1 MSTLTTPEGH
11 DSGASDRSNNS
22 QLVPAGESSP
32 SMAEATPPGTEHVT
46 QSSEAHI
53 RRRKR
58 RLVIAAVALT
68 ALALGAYGL
77 VALGVLG
84 GESEDA
90 SATADGQ
97 QPVTISAVT
106 AQQQDL
112 VEYTDLDG
120 TLTYADSRTVAVA
133 ASGTVTAIVED
144 GQQLERGDTLYEV
157 NAVPTVLFYGDIPL
171 YRTLSDGSEG
181 DDVMVLEANLASLT
195 YHLGESSD
203 DEVVEVDTGFV
214 VDGVFD
220 AATTEAVQRWQADLA
235 VEETGTVDPTMV
247 AVTSGSAVATGVN
260 VAVGDIVQAGTPAMG
275 LNISDTTEAF
285 YNPRPG
291 VVALEAGAGPVTS
304 GQVLFVIDDLP
315 VTAMVTDEAFDR
327 ALNDGVDDGD
337 DVLALE
343 EMLVSLGYDAR
354 GDLIP
359 DDEFDE
365 LTTEAI
371 EAWEEDLQDVWEDQV
386 IDGDL
391 DLDQIVLIEPGTAI
405 GDTTERDGEEVA
417 GGSELFTWNPDD
429 GSGGRVV
436 LTAIDVAEQE
446 RLSEGQTVDIEFP
459 DNSLQPGTVATVATS
474 STINPANPD
483 AEPTLAVEIT
493 LATVPD
499 AYAGLNEL
507 DVIVKLV
514 DELAAGVTV
523 VPASAL
529 AATGDGGYAVEVVD
543 GTSTSFV
550 AVETGMFADGFVEV
564 TGIEPGTAVVVPS

>member
-1 MSTLTTPEGH
+1 MSTLTT
-11 DSGASDRSNNS
+11 GA
-22 QLVPAGESSP
+22 V
-32 SMAEATPPGTEHVT
+32 V
-46 QSSEAHI
+46 
-53 RRRKR
+53 
-58 RLVIAAVALT
+58 VT
-68 ALALGAYGL
+68 ALAAGAYGL
-77 VALGVLG
+77 IASGVLG
-84 GESEDA
+84 GESEGDA
-90 SATADGQ
+90 PAADGQ

-112 VEYTDLDG
+112 IEYTDLDG
-120 TLTYADSRTVAVA
+120 TLTYADSRTVALA
-133 ASGTVTAIVED
+133 ANGTVTAIVDD
-144 GQQLERGDTLYEV
+144 GRQLERGDVLYEI

-181 DDVMVLEANLASLT
+181 DDVMVLEANLASLG
-195 YHLGESSD
+195 YHLDDSANADESG
-203 DEVVEVDTGFV
+203 EVDTGLV

-220 AATTEAVQRWQADLA
+220 AATTNAVQRWQADLD
-235 VEETGTVDPTMV
+235 VEETGSVDPTMV
-247 AVTSGSAVATGVN
+247 VVTSGSAIATGIN
-260 VAVGDIVQAGTPAMG
+260 IAVGDIVQVGAPMMG

-291 VVALEAGAGPVTS
+291 VVELEVGTGPITS
-304 GQVLFVIDDLP
+304 GQVLFTADDLP
-315 VTAMVTDEAFDR
+315 VTAIVTDEAIDR

-337 DVLALE
+337 DVLVVE
-343 EMLVSLGYDAR
+343 EMLVNLGYDAR
-354 GDLIP
+354 GELIP

-365 LTTEAI
+365 LTAEAI
-371 EAWEEDLQDVWEDQV
+371 EAWEEDLQETWEDQV

-391 DLDQIVLIEPGTAI
+391 DLDQIVVIKPGTAI
-405 GDTTERDGEEVA
+405 GDITERDGEDVA
-417 GGSELFTWNPDD
+417 GGSELFTWNPSD

-436 LTAIDVAEQE
+436 LTAINVAEQD

-459 DNSLQPGTVATVATS
+459 DDSLHPGTVASVATS
-474 STINPANPD
+474 STLNPTNPD
-483 AEPTLAVEIT
+483 AEPTLAVEIA

-529 AATGDGGYAVEVVD
+529 VATGDGGYAVEIVD